1 MTRTWDYA
9 PIAHASRPPPT
20 STAHRTASSLASEP
34 IGSPDRTATP
44 FPRSGSPEDDAH
56 HKSVDLTQ
64 SAQDSTRTRT
74 HTVRRKKSSFD
85 LHDIFLN
92 GGVYQSEPS
101 PAQRSPTA

>member
-20 STAHRTASSLASEP
+20 TAHRTSSSLASDP
-34 IGSPDRTATP
+34 IGSPDRTAAP

-56 HKSVDLTQ
+56 DKSVNLAQ
-64 SAQDSTRTRT
+64 SAQDSIRTST

-92 GGVYQSEPS
+92 GGVCQSKPA